1 MKYFSTENLLT
12 YISVKAYSNQALFE
26 NFIETNFEK
35 YIKYIKFFKS
45 IWIKLEK
52 NIGFTQLL

>member
-45 IWIKLEK
+45 I
-52 NIGFTQLL
+52 